1 MEATIINIDNQNREQ
16 QQAFELAAN
25 TNSSFF
31 LTGRAGTG
39 KTTILRYVDENVKN
53 KNFVVLAPT
62 GIAAIN
68 AGGET
73 IHSFFGL
80 PLTVCEPGTCGKMN
94 QERILTLVHAD
105 AIIIDEVS
113 MVRCDIMDAID
124 YTMRKVLRRNVPF
137 GGKQMIFVGDMF
149 QLPPVVKYDSDE
161 ERMLRDIY
169 GSNCSYFFYN
179 SHVIRNMTLPK
190 IELQK
195 VYRQDDE
202 GFLQI
207 LEDVRLNK
215 VTTADLERLNERLC
229 TPTKEDGA
237 VITLTTSNRVADK
250 INAKHL
256 EEIDAKEFLYEG
268 ELNGMFEA
276 KRLPAEQK
284 LRLKVGAQ
292 VMFTNNDPMHHWV
305 NGTLGTVEK
314 LSKDS
319 IHVSLDNGCGT
330 YEVKCNMWNSIKYE
344 YDEETKKLKKIVVGK
359 YIQYP
364 LRLAWAITIHKSQG
378 LSFSKMELNLKGGTF
393 VNGQLYVALS
403 RVRSL
408 DGLFLTKAIIPQFAG
423 TSQEVLNFAAGYNND
438 TLISNEIES
447 GKAVYDALRSDDYDE
462 MAKQYL
468 LIVQKKFK
476 EGDIREAIRQTKH
489 FLDTVI
495 CDEHL
500 YGCIESVPMSPED
513 ATHKAQKFL
522 VALLSLYVGKYE
534 QALECADAVLA
545 LQDCQ
550 GAMYVKARSLTKLER
565 YAEADAVYDQLSDKL
580 DLSMPDVKI
589 LYAMAMLNELHTS
602 ESGLGCMSRVVDA
615 RRKYDH
621 GILAFRKLI
630 KRKEL
635 QIAEPSSRNELVKA
649 FDSDIS
655 EDEFAAQLKLCRK
668 KNHQAV
674 SGLVNRIDEYGK
686 NEAQ

>member
-1 MEATIINIDNQNREQ
+1 MNLDTQNREQ
-16 QQAFELAAN
+16 QQAFELAAT

-39 KTTILRYVDENVKN
+39 KTTVLRYVDENVKN

-80 PLTVCEPGTCGKMN
+80 PLDVCLPGTCGIMN

-124 YTMRKVLRRNVPF
+124 CTMRKALRRNVPF

-149 QLPPVVKYDSDE
+149 QLPPVVKYGSKE
-161 ERMLRDIY
+161 EKLLRDIY
-169 GSNCSYFFYN
+169 GPNISFFFY
-179 SHVIRNMTLPK
+179 SSRVIKNMTLPK

-195 VYRQDDE
+195 VYRQDDD

-215 VTTADLERLNERLC
+215 VTAADLERLNARLGK
-229 TPTKEDGA
+229 PTKEDGA
-237 VITLTTSNRVADK
+237 VITLTSINRVADK
-250 INAKHL
+250 INDMRL
-256 EEIDAKEFLYEG
+256 EEIDANEFLYEG
-268 ELNGMFEA
+268 ELNGTFED
-276 KRLPAEQK
+276 KRLPAELM

-305 NGTLGTVEK
+305 NGTLGTVVK
-314 LSKDS
+314 LSKDN
-319 IHVSLDNGCGT
+319 IQVSLDNGCGT
-330 YEVKCNMWNSIKYE
+330 YEVQSNMWTAIRYE
-344 YDEETKKLKKIVVGK
+344 YDENTKKLVKKIIGT

-378 LSFSKMELNLKGGTF
+378 LSFRKMVLNLKGGTF

-408 DGLFLTKAIIPQFAG
+408 NGLFLTNEIIPQFAG
-423 TSQEVLNFAAGYNND
+423 TSQEVLNFAEGYNND
-438 TLISNEIES
+438 VLISNEIES
-447 GKAVYDALRSDDYDE
+447 GKAVYEALRNDDYDE
-462 MAKQYL
+462 MSKQYL
-468 LIVQKKFK
+468 LLVGKRFQ
-476 EGDIREAIRQTKH
+476 EGDVREAIRQTKN

-500 YGCIESVPMSPED
+500 YGCIKTLPMSPDE
-513 ATHKAQKFL
+513 ATHKAHKFL
-522 VALLSLYVGKYE
+522 VALLSLYAGEYE

-550 GAMYVKARSLTKLER
+550 GAKFVKARSLTKLER
-565 YAEADAVYDQLSDKL
+565 YAEADAVYEELAEKL

-589 LYAMAMLNELHTS
+589 LYSMAMHNEMNIGI
-602 ESGLGCMSRVVDA
+602 SGIGCMSRVVYD

-621 GILAFRKLI
+621 GILAFREMM
-630 KRKEL
+630 KRRGLK
-635 QIAEPSSRNELVKA
+635 IAEPSSRNGLLQA
-649 FDSDIS
+649 FDSEIS
-655 EDEFAAQLKLCRK
+655 DEDFASQLKMCRK

-674 SGLVNRIDEYGK
+674 SGLVNRINEYGK